1 MFPRRSRAVAEQRV
15 FEYVENQGTLS
26 ETSVSLA
33 RKLDVDVRTARRVL
47 DHLFERGRLHRREFG
62 DIEPIYYRHPSLD
75 GR

>member
-1 MFPRRSRAVAEQRV
+1 MFPRRSNAVAEKRV
-15 FEYVENQGTLS
+15 FDYVDNQTSLS

-47 DHLFERGRLHRREFG
+47 DHLFERGQLHRRDFE
-62 DIEPIYYRHPSLD
+62 DIEPIYYRYPSLD